1 VTIGTMIRL
10 ALSNTHPD
18 FVMHIT
24 FLNQIRK
31 ATLSF
36 FLRDGVL
43 YLRPK
48 EKRDLCP
55 SAFLGSNWTTRRM
68 FFGRVFFRQEEVF
81 RSLPFSVSWGRGEVG
96 PSVASATAA
105 LAFDFKEQKPFS
117 IF

>member
-1 VTIGTMIRL
+1 
-10 ALSNTHPD
+10 
-18 FVMHIT
+18 
-24 FLNQIRK
+24 
-31 ATLSF
+31 
-36 FLRDGVL
+36 
-43 YLRPK
+43 
-48 EKRDLCP
+48 
-55 SAFLGSNWTTRRM
+55 M